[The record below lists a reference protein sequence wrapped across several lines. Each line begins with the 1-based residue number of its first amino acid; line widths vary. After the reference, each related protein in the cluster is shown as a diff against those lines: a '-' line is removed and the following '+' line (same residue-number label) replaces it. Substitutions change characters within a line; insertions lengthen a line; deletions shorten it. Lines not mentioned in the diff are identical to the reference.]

1 MLRRVPA
8 AGAFGPSALLT
19 PANAVTLARVA
30 ALPVL
35 MVMVASQGA
44 TWGSVGLW
52 FVISCTDDLDGWLA
66 RRQGSTRSGAFLDPL
81 ADKVVVLGA
90 MAVLVN
96 QEVFSWFPVA
106 LIAVR
111 EAGLVIYRSSLGRR
125 GVSVPARPSA
135 KLKTVVQ
142 DLAVGAALLPWTAD
156 SVWIARTLLWVAVV
170 LTLFTGWQYWSDCR
184 RGGVA
189 EVTSA
194 M

>member
-1 MLRRVPA
+1 MLRRTITA
-8 AGAFGPSALLT
+8 EAFGPSALLT
-19 PANAVTLARVA
+19 PANAVTLTRVA
-30 ALPVL
+30 AMPVL
-35 MVMVASQGA
+35 MVMIASQGA
-44 TWGSVGLW
+44 TWATVGFW
-52 FVISCTDDLDGWLA
+52 FVISCTDGLDGWLA

-106 LIAVR
+106 LIAMR
-111 EAGLVIYRSSLGRR
+111 EAGLVIYRSSVARR

-156 SVWIARTLLWVAVV
+156 HLGVARGLLWLAVV
-170 LTLFTGWQYWSDCR
+170 LTLFTGWQYLSDGR
-184 RGGVA
+184 RVGVA